1 MMYSLLVLLTRQSS
15 LLLVV
20 NFLLGSLDQSTKDR
34 DTKAITLSETKGL
47 SEGPVLSFVEGFLAE
62 CILSA
67 LRLRRYASQFIL
79 SIAEG
84 LRMSGSKGPRMAHL
98 RGLNVKCTHVLW
110 LNVVLLLSV
119 NSFAQATPPQQV
131 SIEQAVHEAIDKNL
145 NLLAERYNLAVAD
158 ARIVTAGLRPNPVL
172 TLNSSF
178 PDHAIFHSGT
188 NPYAEVVHI
197 DVPFE
202 RGGKR
207 EYRIQVA
214 ENARGVAQL
223 QLLDTVRTLTLD
235 VENAAVDVLLA
246 KANVA
251 LAQENLQAF
260 NDIVQVNT
268 NRVRAGDLAQVE
280 LERTRLAAL
289 QFQNDVQQSESN
301 LRVARNKL
309 QTLLGRTQRSP
320 LFDVVGELRR
330 EGQLV
335 TLEGIREYAIRAR
348 PDLLALR
355 RDQARSAADLRLQ
368 IAQGK
373 VDYLIGAEISPQQG
387 NVATGTQ
394 FGISFSVPLPIF
406 NRNQGEI
413 ERAQKEQE
421 QITAKIRALEAEV
434 ENDVQNA
441 YQQYTTA
448 QALLQRIETSML
460 NQSRDVR
467 QTIEYSYRRG
477 QSSFV
482 EFLDAQRAFNDTRQ
496 SYNNARADYARS
508 LYLIDAVSGKAVT
521 Q

>member
-1 MMYSLLVLLTRQSS
+1 MPTLLMIQARRLAMLLTMG
-15 LLLVV
+15 VFV
-20 NFLLGSLDQSTKDR
+20 NLT
-34 DTKAITLSETKGL
+34 
-47 SEGPVLSFVEGFLAE
+47 
-62 CILSA
+62 
-67 LRLRRYASQFIL
+67 
-79 SIAEG
+79 
-84 LRMSGSKGPRMAHL
+84 
-98 RGLNVKCTHVLW
+98 
-110 LNVVLLLSV
+110 LLLSPAV
-119 NSFAQATPPQQV
+119 SRAQTVLPPQV
-131 SIEQAVHEAIDKNL
+131 TVEQAVQEAIDKNL

-158 ARIVTAGLRPNPVL
+158 ARIITARLRPNPVL
-172 TLNSSF
+172 TLNAYL
-178 PDHAIFHSGT
+178 PDHSIFHSGT
-188 NPYAEVVHI
+188 NPYSEVIHI

-207 EYRIQVA
+207 EYRTQVA
-214 ENARGVAQL
+214 ENARSVTQL
-223 QLLDTVRTLTLD
+223 QFLDTIRTLTLD
-235 VENAAVDVLLA
+235 VQNGAIDVLLA

-289 QFQNDVQQSESN
+289 QFQNEVQQSESS
-301 LRVARNKL
+301 LRIARNKL

-320 LFDVVGELRR
+320 LFDVIGELQR
-330 EGQLV
+330 EKKTITV
-335 TLEGIREYAIRAR
+335 EGVHEQAIQTR

-373 VDYLIGAEISPQQG
+373 VDYTIGAEISPQQG
-387 NVATGTQ
+387 NVTTGSQ

-413 ERAQKEQE
+413 ERAQQE
-421 QITAKIRALEAEV
+421 QDQIAAKVRALEANI

-448 QALLQRIETSML
+448 QALLQRIETEML
-460 NQSRDVR
+460 TQSREVR
-467 QTIEYSYRRG
+467 QTLEYSYRRG

-508 LYLIDAVSGKAVT
+508 LYVIDSVSGKAVN